1 MASFQTARS
10 GATQPGRDL
19 PDELIDKVAAAAG
32 RVAQIQHAFTMQAEA
47 TDAPEARN
55 ALATQARMEA
65 KQAIDDEGISIDDYN
80 AVLSE
85 AESDSELED
94 RLVAAVRGRAVQ

>member
-10 GATQPGRDL
+10 GATQPGREL

-32 RVAQIQHAFTMQAEA
+32 RVAHIQHAFTMQAEA
-47 TDAPEARN
+47 TTAPEARN

-65 KQAIDDEGISIDDYN
+65 EQAIDDQGISIDDYN
-80 AVLSE
+80 AVLTE
-85 AESDSELED
+85 AENDVELED
-94 RLVAAVRGRAVQ
+94 RLVAAVRGRAAS

>member
-10 GATQPGRDL
+10 GATQPGSDL

-32 RVAQIQHAFTMQAEA
+32 RVAQIQHAFTLQADA
-47 TDAPEARN
+47 TTAPQARS

-65 KQAIDDEGISIDDYN
+65 EQAIDDQGISIDDYN
-80 AVLSE
+80 AVLSK
-85 AESDSELED
+85 AENDGELEE
-94 RLVAAVRGRAVQ
+94 RLVAAVRGRAIS

>member
-10 GATQPGRDL
+10 GATQPGREL

-47 TDAPEARN
+47 TTAPEARN
-55 ALATQARMEA
+55 ALATQARIEA
-65 KQAIDDEGISIDDYN
+65 EQAIDDQGISIDDYN
-80 AVLSE
+80 AVLTE
-85 AESDSELED
+85 AENDVELED
-94 RLVAAVRGRAVQ
+94 RLVAAVRGRAAS